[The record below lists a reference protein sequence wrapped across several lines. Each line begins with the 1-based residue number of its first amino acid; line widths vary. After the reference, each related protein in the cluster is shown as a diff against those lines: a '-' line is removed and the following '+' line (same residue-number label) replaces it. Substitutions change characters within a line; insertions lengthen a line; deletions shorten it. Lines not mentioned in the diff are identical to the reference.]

1 MDLDQAIKDKS
12 ARIAVIGMGYVGLPT
27 AVNFAENGFNV
38 IGVSR
43 TRNKVNAINQGSC
56 YLKDLNIDERVARV
70 VQHKKLTATT
80 DTAEA
85 TKKSEVIVITVPT
98 PITPDKKPDL
108 SFIIAA
114 GRGISQGLGHGK
126 LVVLE
131 STVYPGVTEEVLRP
145 VLEESGLKAGTDF
158 GLSYCPERYNPGDAA
173 HRILDVVRVVG
184 GITPE
189 WTELTT
195 ELYKNNA
202 KDVVTVKDIKTAEA
216 AKVIENI
223 QRDLNIALMN
233 ELALIFERLH
243 IDIMEVIRAAATKWN
258 FNVYY
263 PGAGVGGHC
272 LPVDPY
278 YLVQKAAEV
287 GYHAQMITSGRA
299 INDSMPFHVL
309 NLIVDALNEQGRAVN
324 GSKIAVLGLT
334 YKENVGDYRESPSAV
349 LIGELTKKGADVHVV
364 DPYVE
369 ERVLREFAAPEETAY
384 QALPE
389 ADVLVL
395 MTAHNDFRGL
405 NLSKIKEMMRT
416 PLIVDGRRVFDP
428 DAMRQLGFV
437 YKGVG
442 ANNE

>member
-43 TRNKVNAINQGSC
+43 TRDKVNAINQGSC
-56 YLKDLNIDERVARV
+56 YLKDLNIDERVQGV
-70 VQHKKLTATT
+70 VRRKKLTATT

-126 LVVLE
+126 LVILE

-145 VLEESGLKAGTDF
+145 VLEESDLKAGIDF

-173 HRILDVVRVVG
+173 HGILDVVRVVG

-189 WTELTT
+189 WTGLTA

-202 KDVVTVKDIKTAEA
+202 KDVVTLKDIKTAEA

-364 DPYVE
+364 DPHVE

>member
-1 MDLDQAIKDKS
+1 MDLEQAIKDKS

-27 AVNFAENGFNV
+27 AINFAENGFNV

-43 TRNKVNAINQGSC
+43 TRDKVSAINQGFC
-56 YLKDLNIDERVARV
+56 YLKDLNIDERVAGAVRR
-70 VQHKKLTATT
+70 KKLTATI

-85 TKKSEVIVITVPT
+85 TKKSDVIVITVPT

-108 SFIIAA
+108 SFIISA
-114 GRGISQGLGHGK
+114 GRGISQGLGPGK

-145 VLEESGLKAGTDF
+145 VLEESGLRAGTDF
-158 GLSYCPERYNPGDAA
+158 GLSYCPERYNPGDTA
-173 HRILDVVRVVG
+173 HGILDVVRVVG
-184 GITPE
+184 GITPH
-189 WTELTT
+189 WTEMTA

-202 KDVVTVKDIKTAEA
+202 KDVVTVRDIKTAEA

-278 YLVQKAAEV
+278 YLVQKAAEL
-287 GYHAQMITSGRA
+287 GYHAQVITAGRA

-309 NLIVDALNEQGRAVN
+309 NLIVDALNEQSRAVN

-349 LIGELTKKGADVHVV
+349 LIEELTKKGADVHLV

-369 ERVLREFAAPEETAY
+369 GDVLWKFAAHEETAY
-384 QALPE
+384 QALSG

-395 MTAHNDFRGL
+395 MTAHNDFKGL
-405 NLSKIKEMMRT
+405 DLQKIKELMRT
-416 PLIVDGRRVFDP
+416 PIIVDGRRVFDP